1 MSETRRRL
9 RAFLTSFTVT
19 LCVLVLGLGFLEVD
33 ARSRQIGFGDE
44 KTLINTILGE
54 NWQLPWCAGFAIIIL
69 YELYRAG
76 AFVRGPPTYRL
87 PYAPRF
93 IRRRQAA
100 CFGRQESVS
109 T

>member
-54 NWQLPWCAGFAIIIL
+54 NWC
-69 YELYRAG
+69 R
-76 AFVRGPPTYRL
+76 FVKHIG
-87 PYAPRF
+87 
-93 IRRRQAA
+93 Q
-100 CFGRQESVS
+100 
-109 T
+109 